1 MEKDKLEGKEK
12 NIVWVANLIN
22 PPIAGFLFYYSWRK
36 KFPNKSKQA
45 NIISFLALGID
56 LIIYILFKNW
66 FKLGKTF

>member
-12 NIVWVANLIN
+12 IIVWVANLIN

-45 NIISFLALGID
+45 NTISFLALGID
-56 LIIYILFKNW
+56 LIIYILLRNW
-66 FKLGKTF
+66 FKLGNTF